1 MTQRESAMLIN
12 LLDAQPLGHWDISE
26 RTSQLEFQFGS
37 KLVYVQ
43 YSKGASPKPM
53 LEAAQKSIQEIW
65 DDMASA
71 CLFAEP
77 WFRAKHPEFWQAWD
91 SAKIFECPLIAYSIH
106 FCINS
111 DYPCYHIARDPCF
124 EFERLLPDELDLW
137 KEDHIRVVLPYF
149 PDTDAVSVC
158 RIGKHQFEMF
168 KP

>member
-1 MTQRESAMLIN
+1 MLIN
-12 LLDAQPLGHWDISE
+12 LQDAQPLGHWDISE

-53 LEAAQKSIQEIW
+53 LEAAQKSIQEI
-65 DDMASA
+65 
-71 CLFAEP
+71 
-77 WFRAKHPEFWQAWD
+77 
-91 SAKIFECPLIAYSIH
+91 
-106 FCINS
+106 CINS